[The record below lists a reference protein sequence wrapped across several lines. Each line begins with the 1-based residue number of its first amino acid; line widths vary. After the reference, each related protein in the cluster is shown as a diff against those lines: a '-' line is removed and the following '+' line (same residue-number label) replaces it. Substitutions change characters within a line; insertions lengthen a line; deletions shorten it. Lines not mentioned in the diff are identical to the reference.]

1 MHEVFDVLVLG
12 SGPSGQKAALHA
24 AMAGKRVALVEEL
37 PGVGGACVHS
47 GTIPSKT
54 LRETALHLASFRER
68 SGGVID
74 LALGED
80 VQVQSLMTR
89 LQEVI
94 EGHVR
99 VVDGALARAG
109 VHVFHGRGRF
119 DSPYEVS
126 VQSPAGKAER
136 LRAHLFVIA
145 TGSRPRTPEEIP
157 VDHENILDSDSI
169 LSMIYLPRSLVV
181 LGAGVIASEY
191 ASIFAALGVQVTL
204 VDRGARPMP
213 FLDPELTDRFLAH
226 FARRG
231 GKYLGNAKVKDVA
244 FDGVSAVETTLE
256 SGERLVADKVL
267 CALGRVANLLPLNLD
282 AAGLRATPRG
292 LLEVDAHC
300 RTSVPHIYAVGDVI
314 GPPSLASAA
323 VEQGRRAM
331 CHAFSLDPGPP
342 ASTVPMGVYTIP
354 EMSTVGLSEAEA
366 REKDPNV
373 LVGRAP
379 FDEVARGLIN
389 GAHEG
394 LLKLV
399 ADSAGRKLLGAH
411 VVGEGATEIVHIAQM
426 ALLHGASIDVFVENI
441 FNFPTLAEAYRV
453 AALDLVAQRRSLLNK
468 VQ

>member
-1 MHEVFDVLVLG
+1 MSDPYRFDVVVLG
-12 SGPSGQKAALHA
+12 SGPSGHKAALHA
-24 AMAGKRVALVEEL
+24 AMAGKQVALVEAL
-37 PGVGGACVHS
+37 PGLGGACVHA

-68 SGGVID
+68 SGGVVD
-74 LALGED
+74 LTLGED

-89 LQEVI
+89 LQDVI
-94 EGHVR
+94 DGHVR
-99 VVDGALARAG
+99 VADAALVRAG
-109 VHVFHGRGRF
+109 VQVFHGRGGF
-119 DSPYEVS
+119 VSPHEVS
-126 VQSPAGKAER
+126 VQSPTGATR
-136 LRAHLFVIA
+136 VLRASLVVIA
-145 TGSRPRTPEEIP
+145 TGSRPRTPPDIP

-169 LSMIYLPRSLVV
+169 LSLIYLPRSLVV

-213 FLDPELTDRFLAH
+213 FLDPELTERFLAH
-226 FARRG
+226 FEGRG
-231 GKYLGNAKVKDVA
+231 GRFVGQAKVRSIA
-244 FDGVSAVETTLE
+244 FDGVSSVLTTLE

-267 CALGRVANLLPLNLD
+267 CAQGRVANVEHLRVE
-282 AAGLRATPRG
+282 AAGLRTTERG
-292 LLEVDAHC
+292 LIEVDAHC
-300 RTSVPHIYAVGDVI
+300 RTAMPHIYAVGDVI

-331 CHAFSLDPGPP
+331 CHAYSLEPGSP

-366 REKDPNV
+366 RAADAGV

-379 FDEVARGLIN
+379 FSEVARGLIN

-399 ADSAGRKLLGAH
+399 ADGAGRRLLGAH
-411 VVGEGATEIVHIAQM
+411 IVGEGATELVHVAQM

-453 AALDLVAQRRSLLNK
+453 AALDIVAQRERRT
-468 VQ
+468 